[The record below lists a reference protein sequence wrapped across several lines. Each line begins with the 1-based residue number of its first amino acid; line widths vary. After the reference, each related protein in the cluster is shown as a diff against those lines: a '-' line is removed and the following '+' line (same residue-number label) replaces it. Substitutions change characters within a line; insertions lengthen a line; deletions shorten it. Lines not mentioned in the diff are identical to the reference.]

1 MLITSKTFQNETSV
15 TDIID
20 GRPLIT
26 IFKNLTRT
34 IDFRNGTVFIR
45 YGSDQDSKPLEVSS
59 LYSNGTLF
67 RDAGNG
73 PIRTIFPNGTRI
85 INYKNGT
92 VVQKESNGNW

>member
-1 MLITSKTFQNETSV
+1 MLITSKTFQNETRV

-45 YGSDQDSKPLEVSS
+45 YGSNQDSKPLEVSS

-67 RDAGNG
+67 TDVGTG
-73 PIRTIFPNGTRI
+73 PITEIFPNGTRLV
-85 INYKNGT
+85 NYKNGT
-92 VVQKESNGNW
+92 VVQKKSNGNW